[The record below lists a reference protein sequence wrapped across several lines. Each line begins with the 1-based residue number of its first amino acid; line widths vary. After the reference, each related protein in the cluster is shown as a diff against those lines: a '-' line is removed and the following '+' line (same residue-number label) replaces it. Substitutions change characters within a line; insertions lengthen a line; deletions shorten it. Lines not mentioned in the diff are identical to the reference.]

1 MIIFY
6 CLTLEQKLRMNNS
19 KVIQE
24 HLGCGE
30 KNGLSA
36 TLMQV
41 AIQVKFGEPGRSVA
55 ACGAMELPLGS
66 EGLTDLS
73 IEKGCLYSCILF
85 FIRNF
90 IVVFNP
96 SL

>member
-6 CLTLEQKLRMNNS
+6 CLTREQKLRMNNG

-36 TLMQV
+36 SLMQV
-41 AIQVKFGEPGRSVA
+41 VIQVKFGESGRSVA
-55 ACGAMELPLGS
+55 ACGAVGAPTGKWRTL
-66 EGLTDLS
+66 
-73 IEKGCLYSCILF
+73 ILE
-85 FIRNF
+85 
-90 IVVFNP
+90 
-96 SL
+96 